1 MTGRAKR
8 KGDLGEREAAALL
21 TAETGIE
28 IRRQLGAG
36 RTNSAGGD
44 VGDLEGLPYTVIQ
57 VANKA
62 NTSEA
67 CLNKPVEVEM
77 QKCNAKAKFAASMI
91 RWRGGKWRVVLTVA
105 QFWKIL
111 KAAIWAV
118 ENGYKG

>member
-8 KGDLGEREAAALL
+8 KGDDGEREAAALL

-36 RTNSAGGD
+36 RFDD
-44 VGDLEGLPYTVIQ
+44 VGDLDGLPHTVIQ

-67 CLNKPVEVEM
+67 CLNKPIEVEM
-77 QKCNAKAKFAASMI
+77 QKWNAKKKFCASMI
-91 RWRGGKWRVVLTVA
+91 RWRGGKWRVVLTVP